1 MGLFSKNKAPEAPAP
16 VKQVEEVKEVVIRD
30 EIIENEE
37 EYIFDKTFEC
47 PLCGK
52 SFKMKKMR
60 INKDRVI
67 SQDTDL
73 RNVYSK
79 VDHYKYGA
87 LVCAR
92 CGYAALDDMFKPLAK
107 SRKDMVVNGISV
119 DFEGLDLPNGP
130 YSYDDAIRIHEHIN
144 KCNDVRE
151 AKASEKAFSY
161 LRMAW
166 LLRGKNECTES
177 PKAKAGLQ
185 AKEDEYITKAQ
196 EAFVEAIGNETFPMC
211 GLDEQTVNY
220 ILADLSRK
228 LHKFNDAF
236 QLISR
241 IVVSN
246 AAPSRLKDKARDLRD
261 IMEEDK
267 KRLGIEE

>member
-1 MGLFSKNKAPEAPAP
+1 MGLFSKNKAPETVEP
-16 VKQVEEVKEVVIRD
+16 VKKVEEVKEIVIRD
-30 EIIENEE
+30 EIIANED
-37 EYIFDKTFEC
+37 EYIFDKSFQC
-47 PLCGK
+47 PLCDK
-52 SFKMKKMR
+52 NFKMKKMR
-60 INKDRVI
+60 INKDRI
-67 SQDTDL
+67 MSQDTDL

-87 LVCAR
+87 LVCPR

-107 SRKDMVVNGISV
+107 SRKDMVKEGISAE
-119 DFEGLDLPNGP
+119 FSGLDLPDGP
-130 YSYDDAIRIHEHIN
+130 FSYDDAIRIHEHIN

-166 LLRGKNECTES
+166 LYRGKNECTES
-177 PKAKAGLQ
+177 PSAKADLQ
-185 AKEDEYITKAQ
+185 AKEDEYIAKAQ

-228 LHKFNDAF
+228 LLKFNDAF

-246 AAPSRLKDKARDLRD
+246 SAPARLKDKARDLRE
-261 IMEEDK
+261 IMDEDK
-267 KRLGIEE
+267 KRLGIED